1 MNRLACGFEIKFSNS
16 DEGCF
21 SGYASVFGNVDSH
34 GDIVDKGAFSDT
46 LAEAKRSNSYPAMLL
61 QHGMGATVEDS
72 LPIGVWT
79 NMQEDDHGLHV
90 EGKLALKTQR
100 GRDVHEL
107 MKMEPRPALNG
118 MSIGYRAT
126 KSVMHGK
133 NSPARRTLKAVKL
146 FEVSLVSD
154 PSNGLARV
162 DAVKSAMQI
171 SNKKELEDFLRD
183 EGGFSRKAAKL
194 IASGDVEAAF
204 NLRDEDD
211 TGEQEEVKQ
220 ILKLRDL
227 FSSK

>member
-16 DEGCF
+16 EEGTF
-21 SGYASVFGNVDSH
+21 SGYASVFSNIDSH
-34 GDIVDKGAFSDT
+34 GDIVAKGAFADT
-46 LAEAKRSNSYPAMLL
+46 LAEAKRTNTLPAMLL
-61 QHGMGATVEDS
+61 QHGMGSTVEDS
-72 LPIGVWT
+72 LPVGKWES
-79 NMQEDDHGLHV
+79 MKEDDTGLYV
-90 EGKLALKTQR
+90 EGKIATKTSR
-100 GRDVHEL
+100 GADVYEL
-107 MKMEPRPALNG
+107 MKFGALNG

-126 KSVMHGK
+126 KSTMHGK
-133 NSPARRTLKAVKL
+133 NNAARRTLQAVKL

-171 SNKKELEDFLRD
+171 NSKKELENFLRD

-204 NLRDEDD
+204 NLRDEDGAD
-211 TGEQEEVKQ
+211 DQEEVKQ
-220 ILKLRDL
+220 ILQLRDL